1 VTENSGISLYRH
13 AKTLIPGGTQLLSK
27 RPEMF
32 LPDQWPAYYSRAKGV
47 EVWDLDDN
55 HYYDFATVGVG
66 ACALGYADPDVDA
79 AVIEAVNAGSM
90 CMLNA
95 PEEVEL
101 AERLIALH
109 PWAEMAR
116 FQRCGG
122 EACAVAVRIARAAT
136 RRGKVAIC
144 GYHGWS
150 DWYLAANLGDAA
162 ALDGQLLPGL
172 DPAGVPRELAGTAL
186 TFNYNELDELEAIV
200 SAHGDDIAA
209 IIMEPMRASAPE
221 PGFLEGVRAIA
232 DRIGAV
238 LIFDEVTSGFRIN
251 LGGIHM
257 TMGVEPDMAVFAKAL
272 GNGFPISAVIGRRS
286 VMDHAQESFI
296 SSTMWT
302 ERLGPVAAL
311 ATLAKMERDN
321 VQAELVRFGDLINA
335 GWARLSQ
342 RHGVDIHVSG
352 ISPLTHITFVT
363 PLAAEAQTL
372 YTQEMLKRG
381 YLLNASTYTAFAY
394 TDEIINAFIDDSDE
408 VFGLIR
414 SALDAGDFG
423 SYLNGPVK
431 HAGFKRLT

>member
-1 VTENSGISLYRH
+1 MTENSGIALYRR
-13 AKTLIPGGTQLLSK
+13 AKEIIPGGTQLLSK

-47 EVWDLDDN
+47 EVWDLDGN

-66 ACALGYADPDVDA
+66 ACALGYADDDVDA
-79 AVIEAVNAGSM
+79 AVIRVVEAGSM

-136 RRGKVAIC
+136 RRAKVAIC

-172 DPAGVPRELAGTAL
+172 DPGGVPRELKGTAI
-186 TFNYNELDELEAIV
+186 TFGYNQLDELQAIV
-200 SAHGDDIAA
+200 DLHGDDLAA
-209 IIMEPMRASAPE
+209 IIMEPMRGTPPAE
-221 PGFLEGVRAIA
+221 GFLEGVRSIA
-232 DRIGAV
+232 DKTGAV
-238 LIFDEVTSGFRIN
+238 LIFDEVTAGFRVN
-251 LGGIHM
+251 LGGIHL
-257 TMGVEPDMAVFAKAL
+257 TMGIEPDVAVFAKAL
-272 GNGFPISAVIGRRS
+272 GNGFPISAVIGRRA

-302 ERLGPVAAL
+302 ERIGPVAAL
-311 ATLAKMERDN
+311 ATLAKMEHEN
-321 VQAELVRFGDLINA
+321 VQASLVRFGDAINA
-335 GWARLSQ
+335 GWARLSEK
-342 RHGVDIHVSG
+342 HGVAARSSG
-352 ISPLTHITFVT
+352 ISPLTHLTFDT

-372 YTQEMLKRG
+372 YTQEMLEKG
-381 YLLNASTYTAFAY
+381 YLLNASTYAAFAY
-394 TDEIINAFIDDSDE
+394 TDEIIAKFIEDSDE

-414 SALDAGDFG
+414 SALDEGGFEN
-423 SYLNGPVK
+423 YLHGPVK